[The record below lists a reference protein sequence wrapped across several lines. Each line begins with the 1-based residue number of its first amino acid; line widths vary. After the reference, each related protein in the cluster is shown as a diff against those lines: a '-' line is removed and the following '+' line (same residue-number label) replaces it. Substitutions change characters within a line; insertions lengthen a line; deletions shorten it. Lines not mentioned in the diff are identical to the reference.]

1 MRPARRV
8 DDSGSADMIVSP
20 VTVTLED
27 PLEITQEP
35 FGPFSFTTHS
45 KVEDHWSGWPAVLP
59 KVGLVVFSPAIMHLH
74 IHRGLVCLDIVAPE
88 QFLAHRGSDRT
99 QKFTDSH
106 DPPIQSRSGQ
116 FDSGLP
122 LQDRALSVE
131 RHVVR
136 VFAHYGV
143 DYHPITGQAFV
154 DDPGWQRRRLYSLF
168 FAP

>member
-1 MRPARRV
+1 
-8 DDSGSADMIVSP
+8 
-20 VTVTLED
+20 
-27 PLEITQEP
+27 
-35 FGPFSFTTHS
+35 
-45 KVEDHWSGWPAVLP
+45 
-59 KVGLVVFSPAIMHLH
+59 
-74 IHRGLVCLDIVAPE
+74 
-88 QFLAHRGSDRT
+88 LAHRGSDRT